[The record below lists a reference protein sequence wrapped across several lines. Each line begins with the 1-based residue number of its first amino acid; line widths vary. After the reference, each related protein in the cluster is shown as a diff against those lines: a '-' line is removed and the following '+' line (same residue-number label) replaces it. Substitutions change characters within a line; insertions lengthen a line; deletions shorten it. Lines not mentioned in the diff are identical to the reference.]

1 MNNIDLR
8 QCFNNTHVAP
18 GDPDD
23 NPLITLGINSQYYD
37 IDELHKIRERLFET
51 DFAHATALHINIQ
64 SLPAKYNKLL
74 DLLKEFQN
82 KHIHIDFILLCETFL
97 HEKNKELFPI
107 PGYTS
112 ISNHRTHM
120 ARGGVCIY
128 IKDTIQ
134 FKRRSDLDIFV
145 EGEFESV
152 FIETKNT
159 KRNTI
164 VGSIYR
170 PPNTNT
176 GLSVDRYES
185 IFTKIG
191 NLDAIIGTDQNF
203 DFLKLDTHNYISN
216 LLNIALRNN
225 MIPTITKPTRITH
238 QSATLIDNIYMKCN
252 TQYSSI
258 NSSILVTDISD
269 HLPIISSMTYSHKN
283 THSAPVSIEH
293 RNLSPE
299 ALNQIINSLNQR
311 NWNSL
316 LDLSPNNAYNEFTN
330 IVQTTTNLYAPIKR
344 KIISSKHII
353 NQPWMSRGLLIS
365 SRKASQMYSKC
376 ITLNK
381 SNPIYKRYISYRNT
395 LNNLKRKSKHLYY
408 KELFQQLRHDM
419 KKTWKTI
426 NSMIG
431 KTNDKSNTSQIFK
444 HGNATISGL
453 NEISNGFC
461 EYFTN
466 VGPSLA
472 NKIPNAKRS
481 ASCYLNSRRPNPTSL
496 FMGPTDK
503 DEIQS
508 IISSLKPKNSAG
520 HDNINTK
527 LLKYLNTT
535 LSTPISLLINMSIS
549 TGIVP
554 EVLKLAKIVPVHKSK
569 SREEFS
575 NYRPISL
582 LTSLSKVLERVIHK
596 RLYAFL
602 EQCLILNSNQYGFRK
617 KHNTIDAVI
626 KFISDI
632 AIAEDSKNSTLAIYL
647 DLSKA
652 FDTLNHTLLLKKLE
666 HYGIRGISLQWF
678 KSYLSNRSHYVE
690 YQKHK
695 SIVKNIECGVP
706 QGSIL
711 GPLLFIIYIN
721 DLPKVLE
728 HTKIILF
735 ADDATVYVSGRNIDN
750 LYAKL
755 NGELQ
760 VLSDWFRANILS
772 LNESKTQHMFFWK

>member
-1 MNNIDLR
+1 
-8 QCFNNTHVAP
+8 
-18 GDPDD
+18 
-23 NPLITLGINSQYYD
+23 
-37 IDELHKIRERLFET
+37 
-51 DFAHATALHINIQ
+51 
-64 SLPAKYNKLL
+64 
-74 DLLKEFQN
+74 
-82 KHIHIDFILLCETFL
+82 
-97 HEKNKELFPI
+97 
-107 PGYTS
+107 
-112 ISNHRTHM
+112 
-120 ARGGVCIY
+120 
-128 IKDTIQ
+128 
-134 FKRRSDLDIFV
+134 
-145 EGEFESV
+145 
-152 FIETKNT
+152 
-159 KRNTI
+159 
-164 VGSIYR
+164 
-170 PPNTNT
+170 
-176 GLSVDRYES
+176 
-185 IFTKIG
+185 
-191 NLDAIIGTDQNF
+191 
-203 DFLKLDTHNYISN
+203 
-216 LLNIALRNN
+216 
-225 MIPTITKPTRITH
+225 
-238 QSATLIDNIYMKCN
+238 
-252 TQYSSI
+252 
-258 NSSILVTDISD
+258 
-269 HLPIISSMTYSHKN
+269 
-283 THSAPVSIEH
+283 
-293 RNLSPE
+293 
-299 ALNQIINSLNQR
+299 
-311 NWNSL
+311 
-316 LDLSPNNAYNEFTN
+316 
-330 IVQTTTNLYAPIKR
+330 
-344 KIISSKHII
+344 
-353 NQPWMSRGLLIS
+353 MSRGLLIS

-381 SNPIYKRYISYRNT
+381 SNPIYKRYISYRNS

-408 KELFQQLRHDM
+408 KDLFQQLRHDM

-472 NKIPNAKRS
+472 NKIPNANRS
-481 ASCYLNSRRPNPTSL
+481 ASFYLNSRRPNPTSL
-496 FMGPTDK
+496 FMAPTDK

-508 IISSLKPKNSAG
+508 IISSLKPKDSAG
-520 HDNINTK
+520 HDNISTK

-535 LSTPISLLINMSIS
+535 LSTPISLLVNISIS

-554 EVLKLAKIVPVHKSK
+554 DVLKLAKIVPVHKSK
-569 SREEFS
+569 SRDEFS

-632 AIAEDSKNSTLAIYL
+632 SIAEDSNNSTLAIYL
-647 DLSKA
+647 DLSRA

-750 LYAKL
+750 LYAIL
-755 NGELQ
+755 NGELK
-760 VLSDWFRANILS
+760 VLLDWFRANILS
-772 LNESKTQHMFFWK
+772 LNESKTQHMFFGNKPLQNINTIELNNNKVCQVQHFKLLGITIDDKLKWNEHINVVNQRVARALFAINKIKKCLPKAHLKMLYHAIVYPHLTYGISLWGAASEVHKSQLKITQKKIIRTINGSNYDAHSEPILKKLKILKQDFYNAIRTTVSLEIFANFK